1 MFIFISIRRKGV
13 FDMLD
18 EKTIEIV
25 QTTAPVLK
33 EHSKE
38 IGKRFYK
45 LLFEKVPD
53 LYNVFN
59 QTNQKRGLQQEA
71 LGYAVY
77 AAGEH
82 ITNLDAIKPVIERIA
97 QKHRAI
103 GIKAEQ
109 YPIVGETLL
118 QAVKDV
124 LGDTA
129 TDEIID
135 AWGKAY
141 GYIADAFIEL
151 EKKLYEETESQPG
164 GWEGYR
170 NFIVDKKVKESD
182 EVTSFYLKPEDGK
195 AIATYKAGQY
205 LTIKIKVP
213 GEKYTH
219 IRHYSLSEAPGKDY
233 YRISVKREDEHDTSP
248 EGIVSNY
255 LHKTIQTGDP
265 LPFSAPAGDFVLQ
278 HDDLPV
284 VLISGGIGIT
294 PIFSMLQALV
304 KDQVKQ
310 SITFIHSTRN
320 SKTHAFQEDVKQLA
334 VDHDNVTSLVCY
346 NSPTEEDKDSKNFD
360 KEGYIDLNFLKL
372 NVATQNAN
380 FYLCGSLPF
389 MDAIIKALQEWGV
402 PKEHIH
408 YESFSPVAILGDE

>member
-1 MFIFISIRRKGV
+1 
-13 FDMLD
+13 MLD

-25 QTTAPVLK
+25 QATAPVLK

-45 LLFEKVPD
+45 LLFEKAPN

-103 GIKAEQ
+103 GITADQ
-109 YPIVGETLL
+109 YPVVGETLL

-129 TDEIID
+129 TDEIIE

-182 EVTSFYLKPEDGK
+182 EVTSFYLKPEDEK
-195 AIATYKAGQY
+195 AIATNKAGQY
-205 LTIKIKVP
+205 LTVKVNVP

-255 LHKTIQTGDP
+255 LHRTIQTGDL

-294 PIFSMLQALV
+294 PLFCMLQSLV
-304 KDQVKQ
+304 KEQVKQ

-320 SKTHAFQEDVKQLA
+320 SKTHAFREDVKQLA
-334 VDHDNVTSLVCY
+334 TDNGNVTSLVCY
-346 NSPTEEDKDSKNFD
+346 NSPTEEDKASKDFD
-360 KEGYIDLNFLKL
+360 KEGHIDLNFLKL

-380 FYLCGSLPF
+380 FYLCGSIPF

-402 PKEHIH
+402 PKERIH